1 MELMNIRRG
10 LMAQMAKEQ
19 YSIELYPVVADRT
32 IPCVQFAVIV
42 GQKITVSWKAD
53 ALYTNRYI
61 MRGLNAIL
69 DNGAAYKIYTPS
81 TERMVTGTKEY
92 VVTTAGNILFGG
104 YSVGLSNT
112 CLIGEY
118 IKVKIENPE

>member
-1 MELMNIRRG
+1 MG
-10 LMAQMAKEQ
+10 MAKEQ
-19 YSIELYPVVADRT
+19 YSIELYPVGTDRN
-32 IPCVQFAVIV
+32 IPCVQFAVTV

-53 ALYTNRYI
+53 DLYTNRYI

-69 DNGAAYKIYTPS
+69 DNGTAYKIYTPAS
-81 TERMVTGTKEY
+81 EGAIAGTKEH

-104 YSVGLSNT
+104 YSAGLNNT
-112 CLIGEY
+112 CLIGNY